1 MQKSTR
7 KTLCT
12 KRWSRTPESQDL
24 QKDRFD
30 PLWSEHK
37 DSGCRKK
44 EWKKAGLTLCS
55 KNSPLRSD

>member
-55 KNSPLRSD
+55 KNSSLRSD

>member
-30 PLWSEHK
+30 QIWSEHK
-37 DSGCRKK
+37 DSRCRKK
-44 EWKKAGLTLCS
+44 EWKKAGSTLCG
-55 KNSPLRSD
+55 KNSPLSCE

>member
-44 EWKKAGLTLCS
+44 KSGKKSGL
-55 KNSPLRSD
+55 NVVQ

>member
-7 KTLCT
+7 KALCT

-30 PLWSEHK
+30 QIWSEHK
-37 DSGCRKK
+37 DSRCRKK
-44 EWKKAGLTLCS
+44 SGKSGL
-55 KNSPLRSD
+55 NVVR